1 MKLSE
6 VSNSINSMKQASL
19 LGSDGIDSGVAND
32 ANSQNVDSFS
42 QVLKNSLQ
50 EVNQS
55 QVNAYEAMNDIAT
68 GKVENL
74 QEAVQKIEEAELS
87 LKLGL
92 EVKNKAIGAYKQ
104 IMAMQI

>member
-6 VSNSINSMKQASL
+6 LTNSFGNINKTSL
-19 LGSDGIDSGVAND
+19 LDSIGVQTD
-32 ANSQNVDSFS
+32 LSQNKEKGQSFS
-42 QVLKNSLQ
+42 NVLKESIE

-55 QVNAYEAMNDIAT
+55 QVTAYDAMNDIAT

-74 QEAVQKIEEAELS
+74 QEAVKKIEEAELS

-92 EVKNKAIGAYKQ
+92 EVKNKALGAYKQ
-104 IMAMQI
+104 VMAMQV

>member
-6 VSNSINSMKQASL
+6 ITSSLGSINKTSL
-19 LGSDGIDSGVAND
+19 LDSIGVQTD
-32 ANSQNVDSFS
+32 LSQNKEKGQSFS
-42 QVLKNSLQ
+42 NVLKESIE

-55 QVNAYEAMNDIAT
+55 QVTAYDAMNDIAT

-74 QEAVQKIEEAELS
+74 QEAVKKIEEAELS

-92 EVKNKAIGAYKQ
+92 EVKNKALGAYKQ
-104 IMAMQI
+104 VMAMQV